1 MHEYRYTYFE
11 LALAGRSRKSWG
23 FNTFWF
29 PMSAMSSIVRLLA
42 AGTLFFSAFAGAQT
56 PAPLRIGTI
65 PSVANQ
71 ATEKAIE
78 LARAQGLKVELIEF
92 SDWVLPNTALAEGSI
107 DANFFQHSP
116 FLERFNKSRGVNLK
130 PIAYGYS
137 TTIGLFSKKLKKGDA
152 IPNEATIA
160 VLSDPVNNAR
170 SLLLLEAIGLIKLK
184 LGAGHLATQADIT
197 ANPKKLKIV
206 AVEGA
211 QSARVFEDVTAVV
224 TYTTF
229 AKHAG
234 IDEKQGLAFD
244 NTVPENVKRYA
255 IRWVTTPER
264 ENDPRL
270 LKFISI
276 YQQSPEVKAILRR
289 LYGDL
294 IDFPW

>member
-1 MHEYRYTYFE
+1 
-11 LALAGRSRKSWG
+11 
-23 FNTFWF
+23 
-29 PMSAMSSIVRLLA
+29 MSALLSTARRLAIA
-42 AGTLFFSAFAGAQT
+42 ALFVSTVAAVQAQ
-56 PAPLRIGTI
+56 PQQQQPPLRIGAI
-65 PSVANQ
+65 PSVANE

-78 LARAQGLKVELIEF
+78 LARAQGLNVKLVEF
-92 SDWVLPNTALAEGSI
+92 ADWVLPNTALAEGSI
-107 DANFFQHSP
+107 DANFFQHYP
-116 FLERFNKSRGVNLK
+116 FLERFNQSRGVHLK

-152 IPNEATIA
+152 VPDGATIA
-160 VLSDPVNNAR
+160 ILSDPVNNAR
-170 SLLLLEAIGLIKLK
+170 SLLLLESMGLIQLK
-184 LGAGHLATQADIT
+184 PGAGHLATQADIT
-197 ANPKKLKIV
+197 ANPKKLKLI

-229 AKHAG
+229 AKHG
-234 IDEKQGLAFD
+234 GVDEKQGLAFD

-255 IRWVTTPER
+255 IRWVTTPEK

-270 LKFISI
+270 LKFIAI
-276 YQQSPEVKAILRR
+276 YQQSPEVKAVLRR